1 MISQAFVEH
10 AREAMSST
18 LLVLA
23 FRSLPFLF
31 YLASRVRRDSVAV
44 VVAVLAYAL
53 LVALV
58 PLSSR
63 DILAWCCVGF
73 LYYASAVCLVQWLS
87 KATSGVKGWDALLL
101 FVLLVLAFL
110 GVPATL
116 LHPVAFGTFQ
126 ILGWELV
133 LKGYSY
139 VIEGG
144 ARSNTL
150 RRSLFFFL
158 VDPTIVLVQRARE
171 LESPRFVPNALLRV
185 AIGVTSVF
193 AAFLLFLPLTVD
205 AERAVTRLG
214 ANALVPG
221 LVVSGFVQL
230 LAAYSQHAG
239 LAHIQLGLLRMCGYV
254 AAERYQAPLLA
265 RSPLDFWNRWNT
277 YVGQWGKRYLYLPLA
292 LRLARR
298 ARRRNQGASGWAPAV
313 ALIAAFTAMGALHDL
328 YTWAADR
335 NLTAEMTAFFSVN
348 GVLLV
353 AWEAGARFIAA
364 STPAHR
370 PAPRLVFAVA
380 FSLFVGAWALT

>member
-10 AREAMSST
+10 ASEAISST

-23 FRSLPFLF
+23 FRALPFLF
-31 YLASRVRRDSVAV
+31 YLASRVRRDSAALAVA
-44 VVAVLAYAL
+44 ALSYGL

-63 DILAWCCVGF
+63 EILAWCCVGF
-73 LYYASAVCLVQWLS
+73 LYYASAVCLVHWLS
-87 KATSGVKGWDALLL
+87 KATSDVKSWDALLL
-101 FVLLVLAFL
+101 LALLALAFL

-116 LHPVAFGTFQ
+116 LHPIAFGTFQ

-150 RRSLFFFL
+150 RHGMFFFL
-158 VDPTIVLVQRARE
+158 VDPTVVLVQRARE
-171 LESPRFVPNALLRV
+171 VASARFVPRALLRV
-185 AIGVTSVF
+185 GIGVVSVF
-193 AAFLLFLPLTVD
+193 AAFLIFIPLSAD

-214 ANALVPG
+214 ASALIPG

-277 YVGQWGKRYLYLPLA
+277 YVGQWGRRYLYLPLA

-298 ARRRNQGASGWAPAV
+298 ARRRNQAASGWAPAV
-313 ALIAAFTAMGALHDL
+313 ALIAAFTAMGGLHDL

-335 NLTAEMTAFFSVN
+335 TLTAEMTAFFAVN

-353 AWEAGARFIAA
+353 AWEVGARFIAA
-364 STPAHR
+364 STPAQR
-370 PAPRLVFAVA
+370 PAPTLVFAVA
-380 FSLFVGAWALT
+380 FSLFVGAWALN